1 MIATIFWELRRRR
14 TAIIWW
20 TIGSILMTVTILAL
34 FPSIQDKAAQM
45 NQVINQ
51 LPEGI
56 REMKAGGV
64 GSVDVGDPAQF
75 LNSQL
80 FYITLP
86 MVWII
91 LAITRGAAILGREEQ
106 DGTLEMLL
114 ARPISRS
121 RLLLAK
127 LAELIIE
134 ILIVSLAS
142 AALVVTLAPH
152 FKLSGLSA
160 SYLLLTTVL
169 TALFSLSF
177 GMIAFVLQAA
187 SSLTKRAATAVAV
200 AIGFGGYILASLAP
214 MTDWLKTPSKL
225 VPYHYFEP
233 LAILHGHVS
242 TGLIIYL
249 LAVFGLGIVLA
260 LQGFRRRDLS

>member
-91 LAITRGAAILGREEQ
+91 MAITRGSGILGRDEQ
-106 DGTLEMLL
+106 DGTLEVLL
-114 ARPISRS
+114 ARPISRTHLLFAKAS
-121 RLLLAK
+121 ALITEMIIVAGITCLAIVLLA
-127 LAELIIE
+127 
-134 ILIVSLAS
+134 
-142 AALVVTLAPH
+142 PQ
-152 FKLSGLSA
+152 FKLNIGA
-160 SYLLLTTVL
+160 GHLLVTSIF
-169 TALFSLSF
+169 TAAFSLSF
-177 GMIAFVLQAA
+177 GMIAFALQAA
-187 SSLTKRAATAVAV
+187 SSLTRRAATAVAV
-200 AIGFGGYILASLAP
+200 AISFGGYLVASLSP
-214 MTDWLKTPSKL
+214 MTDWLKIPSKL
-225 VPYHYFEP
+225 VPFHYFDP
-233 LAILHGHVS
+233 LGILHGHVGR
-242 TGLIIYL
+242 GLLIYL
-249 LAVFGLGIVLA
+249 FGSYILGIAVA
-260 LQGFRRRDLS
+260 LIGFRRRDIG

>member
-14 TAIIWW
+14 TALIWW

-64 GSVDVGDPAQF
+64 GTVDVGDPAQF

-86 MVWII
+86 IIWII
-91 LAITRGAAILGREEQ
+91 MAIARGAAILGREEQ

-114 ARPISRS
+114 ARPLSRT

-127 LAELIIE
+127 AAELFLE
-134 ILIVSLAS
+134 MLIVG
-142 AALVVTLAPH
+142 AATATLIALLAPH
-152 FKLSGLSA
+152 FKLGGVGT
-160 SYLLLTTVL
+160 SYLVTTTLLTS
-169 TALFSLSF
+169 LFSLSF
-177 GMIAFVLQAA
+177 GMIAFMLQAA
-187 SSLTKRAATAVAV
+187 SRLTKRAATAIAV
-200 AIGFGGYILASLAP
+200 VTSFGGYILTSLAP
-214 MTDWLKTPSKL
+214 MTDWLKVPSKF

-233 LAILHGHVS
+233 LEILKGHVHQGLTLYLVATIFVGLLTAV
-242 TGLIIYL
+242 TG
-249 LAVFGLGIVLA
+249 F
-260 LQGFRRRDLS
+260 QKRDI

>member
-14 TAIIWW
+14 TALIWW

-86 MVWII
+86 MIWII

-114 ARPISRS
+114 ARPLSRT

-127 LAELIIE
+127 AAELFFGNAHCR
-134 ILIVSLAS
+134 SGHCHTHRS
-142 AALVVTLAPH
+142 A
-152 FKLSGLSA
+152 G
-160 SYLLLTTVL
+160 
-169 TALFSLSF
+169 
-177 GMIAFVLQAA
+177 
-187 SSLTKRAATAVAV
+187 
-200 AIGFGGYILASLAP
+200 
-214 MTDWLKTPSKL
+214 TP
-225 VPYHYFEP
+225 FQ
-233 LAILHGHVS
+233 I
-242 TGLIIYL
+242 
-249 LAVFGLGIVLA
+249 
-260 LQGFRRRDLS
+260 RRRGHQLSCDYYTSNVSF